1 MKKLLDDAL
10 AAGFE
15 IINGDIFAGTN
26 VINDVLAKFAA
37 LQHPQWIS
45 IEKDLPT
52 DNKKILVGK
61 YHDDFGWYWIV
72 SGLFDE
78 GKFYLGITD
87 DEFSLQ
93 TEVGYQQP
101 THWMPLPPIPINTEV
116 T

>member
-1 MKKLLDDAL
+1 MT
-10 AAGFE
+10 E
-15 IINGDIFAGTN
+15 
-26 VINDVLAKFAA
+26 
-37 LQHPQWIS
+37 LQWTS
-45 IEKDLPT
+45 VDKDLPT

-101 THWMPLPPIPINTEV
+101 THWMTLPKAPIDNQDNS
-116 T
+116 